1 MDRSEPISAVEA
13 AETGGSGPLPRPGW
27 ARLVRDT
34 DASSGG
40 QVGEQ
45 VATPADALTP
55 VPLSESGLYV
65 FSLYAQAEQY
75 TDALGGLDNNYLRLF
90 AKV

>member
-1 MDRSEPISAVEA
+1 MDRSEPVSAVEA

-34 DASSGG
+34 DASSRG

-45 VATPADALTP
+45 VAKPADALTP
-55 VPLSESGLYV
+55 VPLSESGLYM
-65 FSLYAQAEQY
+65 SLYAQAEQY

>member
-1 MDRSEPISAVEA
+1 M
-13 AETGGSGPLPRPGW
+13 
-27 ARLVRDT
+27 
-34 DASSGG
+34 
-40 QVGEQ
+40 GEQ